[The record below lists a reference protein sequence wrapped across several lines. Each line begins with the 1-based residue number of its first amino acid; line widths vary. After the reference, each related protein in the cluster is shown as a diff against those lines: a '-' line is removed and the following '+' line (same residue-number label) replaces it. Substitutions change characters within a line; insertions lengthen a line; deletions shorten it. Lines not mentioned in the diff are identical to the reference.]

1 MNPEI
6 SSKIHSTLWLGITLA
21 LGLIISTLIISN
33 TVTRVKLANQTITV
47 KGYAERRIKSDL
59 IVWKGLFTV
68 RGAKLTEA
76 YALLNRDL
84 SLVKEYLVSKG
95 VLENDIIVSSI
106 KTRTFYGRDEQGRPT
121 DQIAGYELEQ
131 QVEIRSNEVEK
142 ISGIAR
148 EATEL
153 INKGVRFQS
162 LEPQYFY
169 TKLSDL
175 KIEILAEATKDARQ
189 RAEQLAIN
197 SGCKVGSLR
206 SASMGVLQITK
217 AYSTEVSDYGIYDT
231 SSLEKDVKAVVTFS
245 FSID

>member
-33 TVTRVKLANQTITV
+33 TVTRVKLANQTIMV

-59 IVWKGLFTV
+59 IIWKGLFTV

-95 VLENDIIVSSI
+95 VRENDIIVSSI
-106 KTRTFYGRDEQGRPT
+106 KTRTFYGRDEQGKPT

-131 QVEIRSNEVEK
+131 QVEIHSNDVDK

-175 KIEILAEATKDARQ
+175 KIEILAEATKDARI

-197 SGCKVGSLR
+197 SGCKVGKLR
-206 SASMGVLQITK
+206 SAYMGVLQITK
-217 AYSTEVSDYGIYDT
+217 AYSTEVSDYGINDT
-231 SSLEKDVKAVVTFS
+231 SSLEKDVKAVVSVS

>member
-21 LGLIISTLIISN
+21 LGLIISTLVISN

-59 IVWKGLFTV
+59 IIWKGFFTV

-95 VLENDIIVSSI
+95 VLENDIIGSSI

-131 QVEIRSNEVEK
+131 QVEIHSNNVDK

-175 KIEILAEATKDARQ
+175 KIEILAEATKDARI

-197 SGCKVGSLR
+197 SGSKVGSLR
-206 SASMGVLQITK
+206 SAYMGVLQITK

-231 SSLEKDVKAVVTFS
+231 SSLEKDVKAVVTVS

>member
-59 IVWKGLFTV
+59 IIWKGLFTV

-95 VLENDIIVSSI
+95 VRENDIIVSSI
-106 KTRTFYGRDEQGRPT
+106 KTRTFYGRDEQGKPT

-131 QVEIRSNEVEK
+131 QVEIHSNDVDK

-175 KIEILAEATKDARQ
+175 KIEILAEATKDARI

-197 SGCKVGSLR
+197 SGCKVGKLC
-206 SASMGVLQITK
+206 SAYMGVLQITK
-217 AYSTEVSDYGIYDT
+217 AYSTEVSDYGINDT
-231 SSLEKDVKAVVTFS
+231 SSLEKDVKAVVSVS